1 MKGGGTQQ
9 LPFYSNTSGSQ
20 TGTMT
25 GTTTPVA
32 PEGWE
37 SAWNQMRPTGP
48 GGLNPLQQ
56 QGVGAMTGALPG
68 LEWAGNRFQE
78 QNLNRTAPTLRNLE
92 AIDPTAYATPGMS
105 TAPTVEAQQIAARR
119 GAEFMGDYQNPFQQ
133 QVIDASLAEF
143 DQSAAEARTGLR
155 AANAG
160 AFGNKRFGVAE
171 GQFAADTALGRAG
184 LGANLRSQGF
194 NTAASLGMQ
203 DAGRFLT
210 ADQSNQ
216 AASLQASQVNAANAL
231 AAQEAEAARQ
241 QQRNM
246 FDASLGM
253 DYNAQQD
260 QLVRDYVNT
269 QGAMAGIGGNILGAG
284 TVGQGQNLDWLRA
297 GLPLFGTS
305 QTGTTTGTN
314 TGVTS
319 GYQTT
324 PRQRSGL
331 LGTLGTVA
339 TGLGGLGVRL

>member
-9 LPFYSNTSGSQ
+9 LPFYSNTSGTQ

-25 GTTTPVA
+25 ATTTPVA
-32 PEGWE
+32 PEGWQA
-37 SAWNQMRPTGP
+37 AWGDFRPTGTE
-48 GGLNPLQQ
+48 LNP
-56 QGVGAMTGALPG
+56 AMNVIG
-68 LEWAGNRFQE
+68 EAGDYFRNQAYNERV
-78 QNLNRTAPTLRNLE
+78 APTLRNLQ

-105 TAPTVEAQQIAARR
+105 VAPTVEAQQIAARR

-133 QVIDASLAEF
+133 QVIDTSLAQF

-160 AFGNKRFGVAE
+160 AFGNKRYGVAE

-194 NTAASLGMQ
+194 NTAAGLGMQ

-210 ADQSNQ
+210 ADQANQ

-241 QQRNM
+241 QSRNM
-246 FDASLGM
+246 FDANVGLT
-253 DYNAQQD
+253 YNQQRDQLIRDLANTGVTQAGLQAQQ
-260 QLVRDYVNT
+260 Q
-269 QGAMAGIGGNILGAG
+269 A
-284 TVGQGQNLDWLRA
+284 QNLEWLQA

-305 QTGTTTGTN
+305 QTGTNTSRTTEMS
-314 TGVTS
+314 S
-319 GYQTT
+319 GYETQQ
-324 PRQRSGL
+324 RQGSSI
-331 LGTLGTVA
+331 LGTLGAVA
-339 TGLGGLGVRL
+339 TGLGGLGWAPLAAKAVGAAAGAVK

>member
-1 MKGGGTQQ
+1 MSKGGGTQQ

-20 TGTMT
+20 TGTTT

-32 PEGWE
+32 PEGWQT
-37 SAWNQMRPTGP
+37 AWGALRPTGTELTP
-48 GGLNPLQQ
+48 
-56 QGVGAMTGALPG
+56 AMNVIG
-68 LEWAGNRFQE
+68 EAGDYFRNQAYNERV
-78 QNLNRTAPTLRNLE
+78 APTLRNLQ

-133 QVIDASLAEF
+133 QVIDTSLAQF
-143 DQSAAEARTGLR
+143 DQDAAEARTGLR

-160 AFGNKRFGVAE
+160 AFGNKRYGVAE

-184 LGANLRSQGF
+184 LGANLRAQGF
-194 NTAASLGMQ
+194 NTAAGLGMQ

-210 ADQSNQ
+210 ADQANQ

-241 QQRNM
+241 QSRNM
-246 FDASLGM
+246 FDANVGLA
-253 DYNAQQD
+253 YNQQRDQLIRDLANTGVTQAGLQAQQ
-260 QLVRDYVNT
+260 Q
-269 QGAMAGIGGNILGAG
+269 
-284 TVGQGQNLDWLRA
+284 GQGLDWLQA
-297 GLPLFGTS
+297 GLPLFGQT